1 MILFE
6 AIGGGETDR
15 CLRGRDR
22 RAVCLSERH
31 VKPHLVIGDMAA
43 GQWVDPSMRRSIHGA
58 GRSRSHDDRGPRESF
73 RRQSLRGWHL
83 RSGFALPAAPAPQ
96 RLSHPDCRGF
106 SP

>member
-6 AIGGGETDR
+6 AIGRGETDR
-15 CLRGRDR
+15 CLRGSDC

-31 VKPHLVIGDMAA
+31 VKPHLVIGDVAA

-58 GRSRSHDDRGPRESF
+58 GRSRSHDDPVPKGFHVSRCGA
-73 RRQSLRGWHL
+73 GV
-83 RSGFALPAAPAPQ
+83 SGRAKALPATPDPQ